1 MQKYRNSW
9 PEIMSLK
16 TLKPKIQTLDTR
28 IGTAPA
34 TERIRGSKL
43 QKINQRIGLRD
54 MWTCQICGRVDA
66 HGEVDHIQPLHLG
79 GLETDAN
86 RQFLC
91 QECHRLKSE
100 KEEAARR
107 GQGCQ

>member
-1 MQKYRNSW
+1 
-9 PEIMSLK
+9 MSLK

-34 TERIRGSKL
+34 TERIRGRKL

-66 HGEVDHIQPLHLG
+66 HGEVDHKVPLHLG
-79 GLETDAN
+79 GPAGPDSN
-86 RQFLC
+86 MQWLC
-91 QECHRLKSE
+91 IPCHREKSA
-100 KEEAARR
+100 KEAEGRS
-107 GQGCQ
+107 

>member
-1 MQKYRNSW
+1 
-9 PEIMSLK
+9 MSLK

-34 TERIRGSKL
+34 TERIRGRKL

-66 HGEVDHIQPLHLG
+66 HGQVDHKVPLHQG
-79 GLETDAN
+79 GSESDENRWWLCIPCHDA
-86 RQFLC
+86 
-91 QECHRLKSE
+91 KSE